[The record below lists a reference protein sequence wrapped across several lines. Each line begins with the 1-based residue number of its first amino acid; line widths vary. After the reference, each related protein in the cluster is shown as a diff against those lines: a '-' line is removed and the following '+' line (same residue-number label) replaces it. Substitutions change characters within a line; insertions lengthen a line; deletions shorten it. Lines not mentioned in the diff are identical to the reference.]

1 LSKKV
6 SAIDVHLGY
15 APALMEAGNRQL
27 DGIFYGVDY
36 RPCRWINLMGEYDT
50 RYFNAGARL
59 NCGKHLSF
67 NAGLINGDSFAGGVN
82 YRLLLS
88 TN

>member
-1 LSKKV
+1 
-6 SAIDVHLGY
+6 
-15 APALMEAGNRQL
+15 
-27 DGIFYGVDY
+27 
-36 RPCRWINLMGEYDT
+36 MGEYDT

-82 YRLLLS
+82 FRMQLS
-88 TN
+88 TKKSTN